1 MAMKNQGEIIKQLT
15 KRQLTFHLFFTQIVL
30 LTIALL
36 LGIFLFEDWSTFGS
50 QFRWTSSIW
59 TIGLT
64 FGLIIVV
71 LDLILMKYL
80 PAGYYD
86 DGGVNERIFSDRS
99 TAEIAL
105 LAAVIA
111 VSEEILFRGVIQF
124 HLGLILSSIIFA
136 LIHFRYW
143 AHWFL
148 IMNIVALSFWIGM
161 IYEVTENVMVTIM
174 LHFTIDFLL
183 GLYMRHKASQASKE
197 GMSHEQRPIS

>member
-1 MAMKNQGEIIKQLT
+1 MKKQGEIIKQLT
-15 KRQLTFHLFFTQIVL
+15 KKQLTFHLFFTQIVL
-30 LTIALL
+30 LTISFL

-64 FGLIIVV
+64 FGVIVV
-71 LDLILMKYL
+71 ILDLVMMKYL
-80 PAGYYD
+80 PPGFYD

-99 TAEIAL
+99 TGEIAL
-105 LAAVIA
+105 LAIVIA

-136 LIHFRYW
+136 VIHFRYW

-148 IMNIVALSFWIGM
+148 ILNIVVLSFWIGI
-161 IYEVTENVMVTIM
+161 IYEWTGNLLVTIM
-174 LHFTIDFLL
+174 MHFIIDFLL
-183 GLYMRHKASQASKE
+183 GLYMRFKVSQASKE

>member
-1 MAMKNQGEIIKQLT
+1 MKKQGEIIKQLT
-15 KRQLTFHLFFTQIVL
+15 KKQLTFHLFFTQIVL
-30 LTIALL
+30 LTISFL

-50 QFRWTSSIW
+50 QFRWTSSIC

-64 FGLIIVV
+64 FGVIVV
-71 LDLILMKYL
+71 ILDFVLMKYL
-80 PAGYYD
+80 PPGFYD

-99 TAEIAL
+99 TGEIAL
-105 LAAVIA
+105 LAIVIA

-136 LIHFRYW
+136 VIHFRYW

-148 IMNIVALSFWIGM
+148 ILNIVVLSFLIGI
-161 IYEVTENVMVTIM
+161 IYELTGNLLVTIM
-174 LHFTIDFLL
+174 MHFIIDFLL
-183 GLYMRHKASQASKE
+183 GLYMRFKVSQASKE

>member
-1 MAMKNQGEIIKQLT
+1 MKKQGEIIKQLT
-15 KRQLTFHLFFTQIVL
+15 KKQLTFHLFFTQIVL
-30 LTIALL
+30 LTISFL

-64 FGLIIVV
+64 FGIIVV
-71 LDLILMKYL
+71 ILDLVLMKYL
-80 PAGYYD
+80 PPGFYD

-99 TAEIAL
+99 TGEIAL
-105 LAAVIA
+105 LAIVIA

-136 LIHFRYW
+136 VIHFRYW

-148 IMNIVALSFWIGM
+148 ILNIVVLSFWIGI
-161 IYEVTENVMVTIM
+161 IYELTGNLLVTIM
-174 LHFTIDFLL
+174 MHFIIDFLL
-183 GLYMRHKASQASKE
+183 GLYMRFKVSQASKE

>member
-1 MAMKNQGEIIKQLT
+1 MKKQGEIIKQLT
-15 KRQLTFHLFFTQIVL
+15 KKQLTFHLFFTQIVL
-30 LTIALL
+30 LTISFL

-64 FGLIIVV
+64 FGVIVV
-71 LDLILMKYL
+71 ILDFVLMKYL
-80 PAGYYD
+80 PPGFYD

-99 TAEIAL
+99 TGEIAL
-105 LAAVIA
+105 LAIVIA

-136 LIHFRYW
+136 VIHFRYW

-148 IMNIVALSFWIGM
+148 ILNIVVLSFWIGI
-161 IYEVTENVMVTIM
+161 IYELTGNLLVTIM
-174 LHFTIDFLL
+174 MHFIIDFLL
-183 GLYMRHKASQASKE
+183 GLYMRFKVSQASKE

>member
-1 MAMKNQGEIIKQLT
+1 MKKQGDIIKQLT
-15 KRQLTFHLFFTQIVL
+15 KKQLTFHLFFTQIVL
-30 LTIALL
+30 LTISFL

-64 FGLIIVV
+64 FGIIVV
-71 LDLILMKYL
+71 ILDLVLMKYL
-80 PAGYYD
+80 PPGFYD

-99 TAEIAL
+99 TGEIAL
-105 LAAVIA
+105 LAIVIA

-136 LIHFRYW
+136 VIHFRYW

-148 IMNIVALSFWIGM
+148 ILNIVVLSFWIGI
-161 IYEVTENVMVTIM
+161 IYELTGNLLVTIM
-174 LHFTIDFLL
+174 MHFIIDFLL
-183 GLYMRHKASQASKE
+183 GLYMRFKVSQASKE

>member
-64 FGLIIVV
+64 FGLIIVI

-143 AHWFL
+143 THWFL